1 MRFLLTCFLVLTA
14 GCMQQRLAGKWQSIQ
29 RTPADSD
36 RRYNVTFS
44 NPHHLR
50 VDQVDAAG
58 DSNTAYDGNYQLSK
72 GFRGR
77 DVITTDGG
85 QGLNATLLWDH
96 DDLVLQGTGAPIRLR
111 RVR

>member
-1 MRFLLTCFLVLTA
+1 
-14 GCMQQRLAGKWQSIQ
+14 MQQRLAGKWESIR

-36 RRYNVTFS
+36 RRYSVTFS

-50 VDQVDAAG
+50 VDQLDAA
-58 DSNTAYDGNYQLSK
+58 DNSNTAYDGDYQLSK

-85 QGLNATLLWDH
+85 QGLNAALLWDH
-96 DDLVLQGTGAPIRLR
+96 DDLILQGTGAPIRLR